1 MTLVAI
7 LGTVGVVAVFVVGG
21 LWLDRKVSIL
31 PRGQELAAAPE
42 LERQKRLQHAAGAA
56 PETAIFADAREIEKL
71 ARRARHCRT
80 RMEREDDDEV
90 VYDDRTLT
98 VLRFRC
104 SVCGARDRV
113 YIARS

>member
-1 MTLVAI
+1 MTLLAI

-21 LWLDRKVSIL
+21 IWLDRKVSIL
-31 PRGQELAAAPE
+31 PRGEELAAAPE
-42 LERQKRLQHAAGAA
+42 LERQKKLQHAAGAA

-71 ARRARHCRT
+71 ARRARHCRA

-104 SVCGARDRV
+104 RACGARDRIYV
-113 YIARS
+113 QRS

>member
-1 MTLVAI
+1 MTLMAI
-7 LGTVGVVAVFVVGG
+7 IGTIGVIAVFVIGG
-21 LWLDRKVSIL
+21 LWLDKKVSIL
-31 PRGQELAAAPE
+31 PRGEELAAAPE

-56 PETAIFADAREIEKL
+56 PETAIFADAHEMEKL
-71 ARRARHCRT
+71 ARRARHCRA

-104 SVCGARDRV
+104 KTCGARDRV
-113 YIARS
+113 YIARP